1 MIKIENIKRFI
12 ILILPS
18 LVFIFQFI
26 NIGSIHLSWEIYLLL
41 GIILIMENKRAVNM
55 EIALF
60 VFIALLVPII
70 TFTYSST
77 NKFNLTL
84 YFSITTGCLVMIYIF
99 LLTEKEF
106 YYFMDGIF
114 ISCILYAAIGLV
126 EMLTGQFLFEHD
138 SKQIM
143 MISDAGTHYP
153 ISAFTNSSDLAQYLA
168 LMFPISAV
176 HFCSKCGLNN
186 KNKMV
191 FLFFSGFIFFII
203 ERASSNLA
211 IISMICCYI
220 FFGGVVILVKRKL
233 STIKIAMFIFVGL
246 IISLYIVNKYS
257 NFIPRIME
265 NIFVTR
271 TNVHYTIRAD
281 IYSQIIDMS
290 IQHPFGGFGN
300 AYSVFDPH
308 NLILYIFCDY
318 GLLIGILFVF
328 VIVDFIIVF
337 FDYFLKSGSEEYLM
351 LTTILMVFP
360 LLSSI
365 SSGNEQRK
373 AIYFFIGICMNM
385 RYRLKRQR
393 LNNQL

>member
-1 MIKIENIKRFI
+1 
-12 ILILPS
+12 
-18 LVFIFQFI
+18 
-26 NIGSIHLSWEIYLLL
+26 
-41 GIILIMENKRAVNM
+41 
-55 EIALF
+55 
-60 VFIALLVPII
+60 
-70 TFTYSST
+70 
-77 NKFNLTL
+77 
-84 YFSITTGCLVMIYIF
+84 
-99 LLTEKEF
+99 
-106 YYFMDGIF
+106 
-114 ISCILYAAIGLV
+114 
-126 EMLTGQFLFEHD
+126 
-138 SKQIM
+138 
-143 MISDAGTHYP
+143 
-153 ISAFTNSSDLAQYLA
+153 
-168 LMFPISAV
+168 
-176 HFCSKCGLNN
+176 
-186 KNKMV
+186 
-191 FLFFSGFIFFII
+191 
-203 ERASSNLA
+203 
-211 IISMICCYI
+211 
-220 FFGGVVILVKRKL
+220 
-233 STIKIAMFIFVGL
+233 MFIFVGL

-351 LTTILMVFP
+351 LTSILMVFP